1 MSYEPIVRWA
11 FAHEQTPHST
21 TFYYRHRYKA
31 RQRPRRV
38 TVPAVPS
45 VRQLAS
51 ADRLID
57 TFYAMR
63 SRAGRAP
70 GPDGFTY
77 GDWSPGEVAH
87 IMREL
92 SAAVLAGSY
101 RPGPTRKVRI
111 PKPRGGHRTL
121 SVGNLSDRV
130 VAAALHNATEPL
142 WESVFLPCS
151 HGFRPNRG
159 TWTLLAELGAA
170 VARHGLWVLVLD
182 DVKDAFPS
190 VVLADV
196 LADHGRHI
204 LEQSV
209 VALAGSVLRG
219 GDDPQRLRG
228 LAQGSPYSPAGLNVR
243 LHHALD
249 LGANQGH
256 HPLRHY
262 FRYADDLTFAC
273 RRVPEANHALSHASR
288 LLEKNGFVLKA
299 GADVQDLRTGQK
311 AQLLGFLLSKRDGKL
326 RLEPGR
332 NAWTK
337 LGQALVRSH
346 ETANP
351 TETAR
356 MVVNGWVEAYGP
368 AFEDW
373 RTHTLDR
380 LLMMAARLG
389 LREVTSPEGLADQC
403 ELAWRNW
410 DTFCRRVAEK
420 PLGATIEGA
429 G

>member
-1 MSYEPIVRWA
+1 
-11 FAHEQTPHST
+11 
-21 TFYYRHRYKA
+21 
-31 RQRPRRV
+31 
-38 TVPAVPS
+38 
-45 VRQLAS
+45 
-51 ADRLID
+51 
-57 TFYAMR
+57 
-63 SRAGRAP
+63 
-70 GPDGFTY
+70 
-77 GDWSPGEVAH
+77 
-87 IMREL
+87 
-92 SAAVLAGSY
+92 VL
-101 RPGPTRKVRI
+101 I

-121 SVGNLSDRV
+121 SVGNLCDRV
-130 VAAALHNATEPL
+130 VAAALNNALGGL
-142 WESVFLPCS
+142 WEAVFLPCS
-151 HGFRPNRG
+151 YGFRPRRG
-159 TWTLLAELGAA
+159 VWLLLAELGAA
-170 VARHGLWVLVLD
+170 MAREDLWVVGLAD
-182 DVKDAFPS
+182 IKDAFPS

-204 LEQSV
+204 LEPSV

-256 HPLRHY
+256 HPLRHFY
-262 FRYADDLTFAC
+262 RYVDDLTC
-273 RRVPEANHALSHASR
+273 LSRSVPEGRQALSQVSR
-288 LLEKNGFVLKA
+288 LLEQNDFTLKDGA
-299 GADVQDLRTGQK
+299 GVHDLRTGQK

-326 RLEPGR
+326 HLEPGR
-332 NAWTK
+332 EAWTK

-356 MVVNGWVEAYGP
+356 LVVNGWVASNGP

-373 RTHTLDR
+373 RVHTLNR

-389 LREVTSPEGLADQC
+389 YREVSTPEDLADQL

-410 DTFCRRVAEK
+410 DTFRKRVAGQ
-420 PLGATIEGA
+420 PPGGATTTGT

>member
-1 MSYEPIVRWA
+1 M
-11 FAHEQTPHST
+11 
-21 TFYYRHRYKA
+21 
-31 RQRPRRV
+31 
-38 TVPAVPS
+38 VPAVPS

-51 ADRLID
+51 ADNLIAVYYD
-57 TFYAMR
+57 MK
-63 SRAGRAP
+63 SRAGQAP
-70 GPDGFTY
+70 GPDNCTY
-77 GDWSPGEVAH
+77 SDFSPGEVAH

-92 SAAVLAGSY
+92 GAAVRAGTY
-101 RPGPTRKVRI
+101 RPGPIRTVLV

-121 SVGNLSDRV
+121 SVGNLCDRV
-130 VAAALHNATEPL
+130 VAAALNNALGPL

-151 HGFRPNRG
+151 YGFRPRRSV
-159 TWTLLAELGAA
+159 WLLLAELGAA
-170 VARHGLWVLVLD
+170 MAREDLWVVALA

-256 HPLRHY
+256 HPLRHFY
-262 FRYADDLTFAC
+262 RYVDDLTC
-273 RRVPEANHALSHASR
+273 LSRSVPEGRQALSLVRR
-288 LLEKNGFVLKA
+288 LLEQNGFTLKDE
-299 GADVQDLRTGQK
+299 ADVHDLRAGQK
-311 AQLLGFLLSKRDGKL
+311 PQTLGFCLSMRDRKL
-326 RLEPGR
+326 HLEPGKH
-332 NAWTK
+332 AWQK
-337 LGQALVRSH
+337 LEQTLVKAH
-346 ETANP
+346 ETVNP

-356 MVVNGWVEAYGP
+356 LVVNGWVEAYGP

-373 RTHTLDR
+373 RVHTLDR
-380 LLMMAARLG
+380 LLRTAARLG
-389 LREVTSPEGLADQC
+389 FREVTSPEGLADRL
-403 ELAWRNW
+403 ELAWRRW
-410 DTFCRRVAEK
+410 DTFRRRVAEK
-420 PLGATIEGA
+420 PPGEAVTTTGA